1 MMNPNHPEKT
11 AVVTGGSRGIGR
23 GIVLQLAKLGYKIVI
38 HSRTGGEPA
47 QQTKRDALLAG
58 SPEVLCMEADLA
70 DHDQYNSFV
79 QRTFDHLG
87 SCHVWVNNAGIAPQV
102 RADLLETTPE
112 SWDHVLNTNLK
123 GPFFLTQSVAKFM
136 LNQRL
141 NNDFSTPEHI
151 IFVTSI
157 SSTVASIQRGEYCVS
172 KAGLSMVAQLFAA
185 RLASQSV
192 IVTEIRPGII
202 ATDMTAS
209 VKDKYDSLIAQ
220 GLVPQARWGTPEDV
234 GKVVAA
240 IARGDLNFST
250 GAVITVDGGLTI
262 ERL

>member
-1 MMNPNHPEKT
+1 MNPNHPEKT

-38 HSRTGGEPA
+38 HSRSGGEPA
-47 QQTKRDALLAG
+47 QQTKRDALQVGAAEAICL
-58 SPEVLCMEADLA
+58 EADLA
-70 DHDQYNSFV
+70 DPIQYNPFA
-79 QRTFDHLG
+79 QRAFDHLG
-87 SCHVWVNNAGIAPQV
+87 SCHIWVNNAGIAPQV
-102 RADLLETTPE
+102 RADLLETSPE
-112 SWDHVLNTNLK
+112 SWNNVLNTNLK
-123 GPFFLTQSVAKFM
+123 GPFFLTQNVAKLM
-136 LNQRL
+136 LNQRSR
-141 NNDFSTPEHI
+141 NDFSTPDHI
-151 IFVTSI
+151 VFVTSI

-185 RLASQSV
+185 RLASQGV
-192 IVTEIRPGII
+192 VVTEIRPGII

-220 GLVPQARWGTPEDV
+220 GLVPQTRWGTPEDV

-250 GAVITVDGGLTI
+250 GAVIAVDGGLTI
-262 ERL
+262 ARL

>member
-1 MMNPNHPEKT
+1 MNPIHPEKT

-47 QQTKRDALLAG
+47 QQMKRDALQAG
-58 SPEVLCMEADLA
+58 AAEAICMEADLA
-70 DHDQYNSFV
+70 DPDQYNPFV
-79 QRTFDHLG
+79 QRVFDHLG
-87 SCHVWVNNAGIAPQV
+87 SCHIWVNNAGIAPQV

-112 SWDHVLNTNLK
+112 SWDHLLNTNLK
-123 GPFFLTQSVAKFM
+123 GPFFLTQTVAKLM
-136 LNQRL
+136 LKHRSMNHL
-141 NNDFSTPEHI
+141 NNPDHI

-172 KAGLSMVAQLFAA
+172 KAGLSMTAQLFAA
-185 RLASQSV
+185 RLASQGV

-220 GLVPQARWGTPEDV
+220 GLVPQTRWGTPEDV

-250 GAVITVDGGLTI
+250 GAVIAVDGGLTI
-262 ERL
+262 ARL

>member
-1 MMNPNHPEKT
+1 MNLYIPQKI

-23 GIVLQLAKLGYKIVI
+23 GIVLQLAKLGFKIVI
-38 HSRTGGEPA
+38 HSRTGGEAA
-47 QQTKRDALLAG
+47 QQTKLEALQAG
-58 SPEVLCMEADLA
+58 APEVVCLEADLSCL
-70 DHDQYNSFV
+70 DQSTSFA
-79 QRTFDHLG
+79 QKAFNHFGGCHL
-87 SCHVWVNNAGIAPQV
+87 WVNNAGIAPQV

-123 GPFFLTQSVAKFM
+123 GPFFLTQAVAKLM
-136 LNQRL
+136 IQQRSPIDL
-141 NNDFSTPEHI
+141 INPDHI

-172 KAGLSMVAQLFAA
+172 KAGLSMAAQLFSA
-185 RLASQSV
+185 RLAHQGV
-192 IVTEIRPGII
+192 VVTEIRPGII

-209 VKDKYDSLIAQ
+209 VKQKYDTLIAQ
-220 GLVPQARWGTPEDV
+220 GLVPQARWGSPVDV

-250 GAVITVDGGLTI
+250 GSVITVDGGLTI
-262 ERL
+262 ARL

>member
-1 MMNPNHPEKT
+1 MNPNHPEKT

-38 HSRTGGEPA
+38 HSRSGGEPA
-47 QQTKRDALLAG
+47 QQTKRDALQVGAAEAICL
-58 SPEVLCMEADLA
+58 EADLA
-70 DHDQYNSFV
+70 DPIQYNPFA
-79 QRTFDHLG
+79 QRAFDHLG
-87 SCHVWVNNAGIAPQV
+87 SCHIWVNNAGIAPQV

-112 SWDHVLNTNLK
+112 SWDNVLNTNLK
-123 GPFFLTQSVAKFM
+123 GPFFLTQTIAKLM
-136 LNQRL
+136 LNQRSGK
-141 NNDFSTPEHI
+141 DFSTPDHI
-151 IFVTSI
+151 VFVTSI

-185 RLASQSV
+185 RLASQGV
-192 IVTEIRPGII
+192 VVTEIRPGII

-220 GLVPQARWGTPEDV
+220 GLVPQTRWGTPEDV
-234 GKVVAA
+234 GKLVAA

-250 GAVITVDGGLTI
+250 GAVIAVDGGLTI
-262 ERL
+262 ARL